1 MSILDNIARTLGY
14 TKTQPIQR
22 PTSWQLAQAAGELY
36 SVPEITL
43 PQAQAELYQRLTW
56 VQMAVHAV
64 ASMAATSALN
74 VKRLEGEDEVDIP
87 NHPFETLL
95 GAPNPLQ
102 SRYEFLESIF
112 AYRALTGNAY
122 VWLNRTSANRPP
134 SEMWVIPPHSIKPVP
149 DERMYLRGYIYTNSA
164 GEDIPLDLW
173 EIAHFKRFHPL
184 NSFVGLSPV
193 EALATVAVGDMAMS
207 KWNTNFFDKD
217 NAKVPGLLA
226 FADPVPDADWQRL
239 KDDINSQHGGTKR
252 RMMMLRNVGKG
263 GVEWV
268 STAMSQSDM
277 QFLQAREAN
286 RSEIFG
292 MFAPGLDSVLAI
304 NATEANALAGKRT
317 FVELAVWPQMVAVA
331 EKITN
336 DILPAYGSKLKAEFE
351 DIRVTD
357 RALELQE
364 QAAFAQV
371 ATVDEIRQKFYQ
383 LDPIGDDRGLLL
395 PVQVTAAQAAPPE
408 EPLQP
413 GDMSVVAD
421 NGPQTAPQTATD
433 DTTQSADEVDA
444 EKAADLRRFR
454 RWASKRTNP
463 DPDAFKSVHLSYTEK
478 AAILYDLL
486 TEDGDADTMPP
497 FTLTDGRITP
507 EWVKSAKAMILQLDP
522 DDDEAEQKIR
532 MQIERR
538 MERDIRRALDAD
550 REKVI
555 SSAAGLNQDNFPEWA
570 ARDLEEALARRPTED
585 EMYDLLRQSLRQSA
599 DLGVSVAVEQFETI
613 GLGFDWTLANQAAA
627 EWVNGYTATLYD
639 QINTTTRK
647 KVRTSVRE
655 WVENGQ
661 PLDALVDELAPI
673 FGRQRAQLIASTEVT
688 RAYAQGNREAYL
700 RSGVVTRWEW
710 RTAHD
715 ERVCPICGPL
725 HKTVVRIDSD
735 FSGFLPDE
743 VRNTGNITAPPAHPR
758 CRCWIVPVVEGNR

>member
-22 PTSWQLAQAAGELY
+22 PASWQLAQAAGELY

-317 FVELAVWPQMVAVA
+317 FIELAVWPQMVAVA

-336 DILPAYGSKLKAEFE
+336 DILPAYGPKLKAEFE
-351 DIRVTD
+351 DIRITD

-371 ATVDEIRQKFYQ
+371 ATVDEIRQRFYQ

-395 PVQVTAAQAAPPE
+395 PVQVTASQAAPPE

-413 GDMSVVAD
+413 GDMSAVAD
-421 NGPQTAPQTATD
+421 NGPQTATD
-433 DTTQSADEVDA
+433 DTTQSADDIDA

-463 DPDAFKSVHLSYTEK
+463 DPDAFKSAHLSYTEK

-486 TEDGDADTMPP
+486 TEDGDDLPIEP
-497 FTLTDGRITP
+497 
-507 EWVKSAKAMILQLDP
+507 AKAHHDHSHSHKPIKALQVGDGAIDPILTRYETDLG
-522 DDDEAEQKIR
+522 DEV
-532 MQIERR
+532 ERAITG
-538 MERDIRRALDAD
+538 EADKPEFEDAA
-550 REKVI
+550 KAI
-555 SSAAGLNQDNFPEWA
+555 ILAAILA
-570 ARDLEEALARRPTED
+570 AFLAGVGKESED
-585 EMYDLLRQSLRQSA
+585 EL
-599 DLGVSVAVEQFETI
+599 
-613 GLGFDWTLANQAAA
+613 
-627 EWVNGYTATLYD
+627 
-639 QINTTTRK
+639 TTT
-647 KVRTSVRE
+647 E
-655 WVENGQ
+655 
-661 PLDALVDELAPI
+661 
-673 FGRQRAQLIASTEVT
+673 RAQL
-688 RAYAQGNREAYL
+688 RARRNSANEAIGNLSGDIYNRDRYTPTNNNRVQSEAQGVERARGRVLMWVSSLAGTYAAAQLFRRGENGESPRFAWVLGQTVEHCSDCLRLSNQVHTAEEWQASGYHPQGRNLECGGWRCDCRFEATQAE
-700 RSGVVTRWEW
+700 TRG
-710 RTAHD
+710 A
-715 ERVCPICGPL
+715 
-725 HKTVVRIDSD
+725 
-735 FSGFLPDE
+735 F
-743 VRNTGNITAPPAHPR
+743 
-758 CRCWIVPVVEGNR
+758 